1 MRKDSKQQRSI
12 SLAQVQGYHQGAYN
26 GHYAYQGFTA
36 RKYFTSDRYI
46 PLDENFQRPDGK
58 PLQGY
63 GLEIET
69 ECQGIRSQDVLA
81 EVLDKIIF
89 AQFPADLFKMQR
101 DGSLGGQSSAEC
113 ITQVMTKAFIRNQYQ
128 AFRAMYDAYF
138 PAFQISCSASGA
150 CGMHV
155 NVSLACLG
163 KTAKAQED
171 ATKKLLYI
179 VNRHYDLICHL
190 TARNPARTLYCSK
203 MQRYTVKRNCQD
215 ADLSCAD
222 SDHGVCFNLGHYRK
236 GRIELRIVG
245 GQSTF
250 GCFRNTMESVFHLV
264 EKASRL
270 PWSALDDVGLIFTGC
285 NQYVFDRLNT
295 KCKQAGVISHSQ
307 LEYIRQT
314 VVHEDLV

>member
-1 MRKDSKQQRSI
+1 MRKDSKEHRTI

-26 GHYAYQGFTA
+26 GNYAYQGFTS

-46 PLDENFQRPDGK
+46 PLDANFNRPDGK

-69 ECQGIRSQDVLA
+69 ECQGIRSQAVLA
-81 EVLDKIIF
+81 EVLEKIIF

-101 DGSLGGQSSAEC
+101 DGSLDGLSSAEC

-155 NVSLACLG
+155 NISLACLG
-163 KTAKAQED
+163 KTTKAQEE

-179 VNRHYDLICHL
+179 VNKHFNLVCHL
-190 TARNPARTLYCSK
+190 TARDPARTAYCGR
-203 MQRYTVKRNCQD
+203 MRQFTNKRVAQN
-215 ADLSCAD
+215 ADL
-222 SDHGVCFNLGHYRK
+222 DHAESNHYVCFNLGHYRE